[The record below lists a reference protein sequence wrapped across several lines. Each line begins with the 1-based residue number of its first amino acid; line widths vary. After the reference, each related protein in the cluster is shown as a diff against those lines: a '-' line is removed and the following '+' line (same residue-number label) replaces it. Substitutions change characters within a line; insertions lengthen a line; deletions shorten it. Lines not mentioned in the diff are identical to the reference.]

1 MLYIMAVRV
10 HPFIFKLMLTSY
22 AAHVTLMAVLQTQN
36 CPEGTFIMMAYGH
49 LGLSADGSN

>member
-10 HPFIFKLMLTSY
+10 RPFIFKLMLTSY